1 MREFIL
7 DLQIHGK
14 YAGGVSKNMEIPVL
28 SEQAKLKG
36 IEILSTGDI
45 LHKEWLKHVKQNI
58 TETENGIYTDKNQN
72 CNYIIG
78 GEVEDKNGIHHLF
91 YLPTIENALELREK
105 LLPHGN
111 LDCIMC
117 GRPYIKLTP
126 EELAEKIHDSKGIF
140 GPAHSFTPYTGIYA
154 FYNSLK
160 TAYGNMHKELKF
172 IELGLS
178 ADTNMADMISEN
190 HSYAFLTSSDA
201 HSPWPHR
208 IGREFIKIK
217 MEKPDFK
224 SLQKAFNEREDKL
237 ITLNA
242 GLNPKEG
249 KYHCTACSE
258 CHKKYSLK
266 EAETLNWKCAK
277 CKADIK
283 RGVMDRIMLLK
294 DTEQEKHPKF
304 RPPYQYMLPLAEI
317 IQTAIGSKG
326 VETKKVQAKWIE
338 LVEKFGNE
346 IKILIETPE
355 TELIEADKE
364 VGEMIMAFRKGLV
377 LYIPG
382 GGGKY
387 GKPIICKNEKEF
399 EKLSKEIKYETE
411 CPNNNQ
417 PQKKIGEY

>member
-1 MREFIL
+1 MREFVL

-14 YAGGVSKNMEIPVL
+14 YAGGVSKNMEIPIL

-36 IEILSTGDI
+36 IEVLSTGDI

-58 TETENGIYTDKNQN
+58 IETENGVYADKNQN

-78 GEVEDKNGIHHLF
+78 GEAEDKNGIHHLF
-91 YLPTIENALELREK
+91 YLPAIENALELREK

-126 EELAEKIHDSKGIF
+126 EALAEKIHDSGGIF

-154 FYNSLK
+154 FYDSLK

-224 SLQKAFNEREDKL
+224 SLKKAFNEREDKL

-266 EAETLNWKCAK
+266 EAETLKWKCIK
-277 CKADIK
+277 CKTDIK
-283 RGVMDRIMLLK
+283 RGVMDRIMMLK

-317 IQTAIGSKG
+317 IQTATNSKG
-326 VETKKVQAKWIE
+326 IETKKVQAKWME

-346 IKILIETPE
+346 IKILTETPE
-355 TELIEADKE
+355 AELMKEDKE
-364 VGEMIMAFRKGLV
+364 IGEMITAFRKGLV

-399 EKLSKEIKYETE
+399 EKISKEMKYETK
-411 CPNNNQ
+411 CPTNNQ
-417 PQKKIGEY
+417 PQKK